1 VAEFSKYRLK
11 DNPFDIFSYKHE
23 MANRKKEWD
32 SLNKALV
39 SSFKGRGP
47 RFLVLLGDYGM
58 GKTYTLEHVHRWV
71 VEERPDVFVAYGNVL
86 ASERLAI
93 QESEPKWGKFG
104 IDLVTRIFDSV
115 GGEKLAKVLQKVKL
129 KSFTSKFV
137 KVFEGLRDGNEIAFK
152 YVTGQKLWAKDFREL
167 EVDSAIIDSPTGLE
181 LLFDFL
187 RVIKLGGY
195 SNFLLLLDE
204 FEYITAV
211 YGEISITKI
220 LNTFRQ
226 IFDNFGDYEVRYSGQ
241 IAKPVFLF
249 AVSPGGWHRLE
260 ELQKASIK
268 KTGGGGIAPFMRRIR
283 ESDKIPLGPFTR
295 EDSLELVRIRL
306 SEARVGE
313 VKESLFPF
321 TKGCV
326 EYVHEVSFYKPGDVI
341 KYCGILLEDSLEE
354 GLEKIDQNDA
364 KRILQKYG
372 IYAKESKSPKTS

>member
-1 VAEFSKYRLK
+1 MAEFSKYRLK

-23 MANRKKEWD
+23 MANRMKEWD

-39 SSFKGRGP
+39 SSFRGKGP

-104 IDLVTRIFDSV
+104 IDLVTRIFDSIGRERLV
-115 GGEKLAKVLQKVKL
+115 EVSAKVKL
-129 KSFTSKFV
+129 EKFKSKFV
-137 KVFEGLRDGNEIAFK
+137 KVFEELRDRNEIAFK
-152 YVTGQKLWAKDFREL
+152 YVTGQKLWAKDFKEL
-167 EVDSAIIDSPTGLE
+167 DVDSAIIDSPTSLE

-211 YGEISITKI
+211 YGETSITKI

-226 IFDNFGDYEVRYSGQ
+226 IFDDFGNYEIKYSGQ

-249 AVSPGGWHRLE
+249 AVSPGGWDRLE
-260 ELQKASIK
+260 ELQKASIR

-283 ESDKIPLGPFTR
+283 ESDKILLGPFSR
-295 EDSLELVRIRL
+295 EDSLELVKMRL
-306 SEARVGE
+306 SEARVGKVE
-313 VKESLFPF
+313 EALLPF
-321 TKGCV
+321 TKGCI

-341 KYCGILLEDSLEE
+341 KYCGILLEDALEE

-364 KRILQKYG
+364 QRILQKYG
-372 IYAKESKSPKTS
+372 IYAKESKPAKTS